1 MRSVHLLTRDLILT
15 VSLRLQRLDVDA
27 LVPDESGA
35 GDPSVRLTETFSTR
49 SKKHITVHRLEDTV
63 RARPL

>member
-15 VSLRLQRLDVDA
+15 VSLCLQRLNIDA
-27 LVPDESGA
+27 LVPDEAGA

-49 SKKHITVHRLEDTV
+49 PRKKPIKVHR
-63 RARPL
+63 

>member
-15 VSLRLQRLDVDA
+15 VSLCLQRLNIDA
-27 LVPDESGA
+27 LVPDEPGA

-49 SKKHITVHRLEDTV
+49 SKKKKH
-63 RARPL
+63 